1 MPFLHR
7 FLFGLFWSA
16 VPYTWN
22 ENKGGVSMRKCD
34 SFMGRLFLLCVSN
47 IGLQLLGFVYR
58 IFLSRF
64 AGAEGLGVYRL
75 AFSAYI
81 VIHAATLSGVTMA
94 CTRLSAE
101 WSAQGRA
108 GAVRQLVYRA
118 ARTFLCFFLCAGTIL
133 LGFRD
138 WIGTELLG
146 DGRTVDAMPIMLVC
160 ILLTG
165 VENILK
171 STMIG
176 MNRVDNAAA
185 SELTEQ
191 IVRIGA
197 TIALLS
203 FEQTA
208 DLGRIAV
215 LIFTGMAIS
224 ECVSAAMMVHM
235 YRGLRLPAHCPPP
248 IGKDPFWKIVLPVS
262 ASALVTNGIA
272 SAGAVILPTRLVAS
286 GLSRT
291 EAISALGIVSG
302 IASPIMF
309 LPIALLA
316 SLCTVAMPQ
325 ASRYASKHNQS
336 RLQHFTS
343 QSLFATGIVGIP
355 ATALLL
361 PLAPVIARLFF
372 YRAVPTGYFW
382 LIGLSAIF
390 CYYQMIT
397 GCLLNGIGR
406 QQFTVMSALSGE
418 ALQLI
423 LVYLMAGQ
431 PHLRVYGYLIAQ
443 CIAPI
448 YVVLCNLIRLVSC
461 GALVIRLQRFLGA
474 PLLCGFA
481 VWLWTR
487 IFYSFFVG
495 WLGGQWMGLCCAVVC
510 SIALYLCFLRLFD
523 IKIEKYLSVRGR
535 PMHDLM
541 LFY

>member
-1 MPFLHR
+1 
-7 FLFGLFWSA
+7 
-16 VPYTWN
+16 
-22 ENKGGVSMRKCD
+22 MRKCD

-272 SAGAVILPTRLVAS
+272 SAVQSSCRPVWSLPGCPAQKPDFGTGYCLGHRVTHHVFTYCAVGILVHGSHAS
-286 GLSRT
+286 GQSIRVQAQSKQIAAFHLAELVRDRHRGHSSNRAAVATCTGHRPTVFLSSCSHRVFL
-291 EAISALGIVSG
+291 AHRSVSN
-302 IASPIMF
+302 
-309 LPIALLA
+309 L
-316 SLCTVAMPQ
+316 
-325 ASRYASKHNQS
+325 
-336 RLQHFTS
+336 
-343 QSLFATGIVGIP
+343 
-355 ATALLL
+355 LLL
-361 PLAPVIARLFF
+361 PDD
-372 YRAVPTGYFW
+372 YR
-382 LIGLSAIF
+382 LSA
-390 CYYQMIT
+390 QRHRT
-397 GCLLNGIGR
+397 
-406 QQFTVMSALSGE
+406 TA
-418 ALQLI
+418 
-423 LVYLMAGQ
+423 
-431 PHLRVYGYLIAQ
+431 VYGHE
-443 CIAPI
+443 CI
-448 YVVLCNLIRLVSC
+448 
-461 GALVIRLQRFLGA
+461 
-474 PLLCGFA
+474 
-481 VWLWTR
+481 
-487 IFYSFFVG
+487 
-495 WLGGQWMGLCCAVVC
+495 
-510 SIALYLCFLRLFD
+510 
-523 IKIEKYLSVRGR
+523 VR
-535 PMHDLM
+535 
-541 LFY
+541 

>member
-1 MPFLHR
+1 
-7 FLFGLFWSA
+7 
-16 VPYTWN
+16 
-22 ENKGGVSMRKCD
+22 MRKCD

-81 VIHAATLSGVTMA
+81 VIHAAALSGVTMA

-235 YRGLRLPAHCPPP
+235 YRGLHLPVHCSPPT
-248 IGKDPFWKIVLPVS
+248 GKDPFWKIVLPVS

-418 ALQLI
+418 ALQLV

>member
-1 MPFLHR
+1 
-7 FLFGLFWSA
+7 
-16 VPYTWN
+16 
-22 ENKGGVSMRKCD
+22 MRKCD
-34 SFMGRLFLLCVSN
+34 SFMERLLLLCVSN

-75 AFSAYI
+75 AFSAYT
-81 VIHAATLSGVTMA
+81 VIHAASLSGITMA
-94 CTRLSAE
+94 CTRLSAQ

-108 GAVRQLVYRA
+108 GAIGRLVRRA
-118 ARTFLCFFLCAGTIL
+118 FRTFLCFFLCASSVL
-133 LGFRD
+133 LLFRD
-138 WIGTELLG
+138 WIGTSLLG
-146 DGRTVDAMPIMLVC
+146 DHRTVAAMPMMLVC

-165 VENILK
+165 IENVLK

-176 MNRVDNAAA
+176 VNRVDNAAV

-224 ECVSAAMMVHM
+224 ECISALIMVRM
-235 YRGLRLPAHCPPP
+235 YHGLRLPPVCPPP
-248 IGKDPFWKIVLPVS
+248 SGEDPFWRIVLPVS
-262 ASALVTNGIA
+262 ASALLTNGIA
-272 SAGAVILPTRLVAS
+272 SAGSVVLPARLVAS

-302 IASPIMF
+302 IASPIML
-309 LPIALLA
+309 LPIALLS

-325 ASRYASKHNQS
+325 ASRYASRRS
-336 RLQHFTS
+336 RKQLQHFTS

-372 YRAVPTGYFW
+372 YRAVPTAYFW
-382 LIGLSAIF
+382 LIGLSAVL

-397 GCLLNGIGR
+397 ACLLNWIGE
-406 QQFTVMSALSGE
+406 QQFSVTSALSGE
-418 ALQLI
+418 ALQLA
-423 LVYLMAGQ
+423 LVYVLAGQ
-431 PHLRVYGYLIAQ
+431 PHLRVYGYLAAQ
-443 CIAPI
+443 CIAPLC
-448 YVVLCNLIRLVSC
+448 VSLCNLTRLVAC
-461 GALVIRLQRFLGA
+461 QALVIRLQRFLGA

-487 IFYSFFVG
+487 IFYSFFIG
-495 WLGGQWMGLCCAVVC
+495 WLGGQWLGLVCAAGC
-510 SIALYLCFLRLFD
+510 SVILYLCFLRLFD
-523 IKIEKYLSVRGR
+523 IRLERYLSIRGR
-535 PMHDLM
+535 PAHDFM

>member
-1 MPFLHR
+1 
-7 FLFGLFWSA
+7 
-16 VPYTWN
+16 
-22 ENKGGVSMRKCD
+22 MRKCD

-197 TIALLS
+197 TIVLLS

-235 YRGLRLPAHCPPP
+235 YRGLRLPAHCSPPT
-248 IGKDPFWKIVLPVS
+248 GKDPFWKIVLPVS

-302 IASPIMF
+302 IA
-309 LPIALLA
+309 
-316 SLCTVAMPQ
+316 
-325 ASRYASKHNQS
+325 
-336 RLQHFTS
+336 
-343 QSLFATGIVGIP
+343 
-355 ATALLL
+355 
-361 PLAPVIARLFF
+361 
-372 YRAVPTGYFW
+372 
-382 LIGLSAIF
+382 
-390 CYYQMIT
+390 
-397 GCLLNGIGR
+397 
-406 QQFTVMSALSGE
+406 
-418 ALQLI
+418 
-423 LVYLMAGQ
+423 
-431 PHLRVYGYLIAQ
+431 
-443 CIAPI
+443 
-448 YVVLCNLIRLVSC
+448 
-461 GALVIRLQRFLGA
+461 
-474 PLLCGFA
+474 
-481 VWLWTR
+481 
-487 IFYSFFVG
+487 
-495 WLGGQWMGLCCAVVC
+495 
-510 SIALYLCFLRLFD
+510 
-523 IKIEKYLSVRGR
+523 
-535 PMHDLM
+535 
-541 LFY
+541 

>member
-1 MPFLHR
+1 
-7 FLFGLFWSA
+7 
-16 VPYTWN
+16 
-22 ENKGGVSMRKCD
+22 MRKCD
-34 SFMGRLFLLCVSN
+34 SFMGRLFVLCVSN

-64 AGAEGLGVYRL
+64 AGPEGLGVYRL
-75 AFSAYI
+75 AFSAYV
-81 VIHAATLSGVTMA
+81 VIHAAALSGVTMA

-108 GAVRQLVYRA
+108 GAVRLLVYRA
-118 ARTFLCFFLCAGTIL
+118 FRTFLCFFLCAGSVL
-133 LGFRD
+133 LGFRE
-138 WIGTELLG
+138 WIGGALLG
-146 DGRTVDAMPIMLVC
+146 DLRTMDAMPVMLVC

-165 VENILK
+165 IENVLK
-171 STMIG
+171 SAMIG

-208 DLGRIAV
+208 DLGKIAV
-215 LIFTGMAIS
+215 LIFTGMAVS
-224 ECVSAAMMVHM
+224 ECVSAVMMVHM
-235 YRGLRLPAHCPPP
+235 YRKLHLPANCPPP
-248 IGKDPFWKIVLPVS
+248 PGKDPFWKIVLPVS
-262 ASALVTNGIA
+262 ASALLTNGIA
-272 SAGAVILPTRLVAS
+272 SAGAVVLPARLVAS

-302 IASPIMF
+302 IASPIML
-309 LPIALLA
+309 LPIALLS

-325 ASRYASKHNQS
+325 ASRYASRHSQKQ
-336 RLQHFTS
+336 LQYFTS

-372 YRAVPTGYFW
+372 YRVVPTAYFW
-382 LIGLSAIF
+382 LIGLSAIM

-397 GCLLNGIGR
+397 GCLLNGIGK
-406 QQFTVMSALSGE
+406 QQFAVTTALSGE

-423 LVYLMAGQ
+423 LVYVLAGQ

-443 CIAPI
+443 CIAPMC
-448 YVVLCNLIRLVSC
+448 VALCNLLRLISC
-461 GALVIRLQRFLGA
+461 GALVVRLQRFLGA
-474 PLLCGFA
+474 PLLCGLA

-495 WLGGQWMGLCCAVVC
+495 WLGGQWIGLVCAVAC
-510 SIALYLCFLRLFD
+510 SLLLYLCFLRLFD
-523 IKIEKYLSVRGR
+523 IKIEKYLSIRGR
-535 PMHDLM
+535 STHDLM